1 MPNVDQLLATKL
13 YIPPIRPELV
23 SRNRLIEQLNN
34 GLHHKLTLISAPAGF
49 GKTTLIGEWL
59 ASTQNNNKKTNQTE
73 NEIAWLSL
81 DSGDNDLARFLT
93 YFVTALSRVDGG
105 VTTIGRGALAM
116 VQSTQSPPV
125 ESVLTMLINDLAGIN
140 GRVIFVLDDYHVI
153 DSQGIHD
160 ALNFFIENMP
170 SQIHLVMAT
179 REDPLLP
186 IPRLRVRNLL
196 TELRAV
202 DLRFTSS
209 EVVDFLNRVMGLNL
223 TTEDIAALE
232 TRTEGWIAGL
242 QLAAISMRGRTD
254 INTFVKSF
262 TGSHRLVLDYLIE
275 EVLDQQSEDVQG
287 FLLQTSILD
296 RLTGPL
302 CDALTGKD
310 NGQQV
315 LEMFDHSNLFI
326 VSLDEERRWYRYH
339 HLFADLL
346 RQRLSQNQPDVV
358 QSLHLCASRWY
369 EQNKFMDDAIEHSLV
384 IREFDRTTH
393 LIADHADALWR
404 RGEHQRL
411 TYLLKSVPIELIFSK
426 PRLCVFLAWYSFL
439 NGQQEITKQCIQ
451 AAEEALDDK
460 SDHHAEPISPAQV
473 RIIDPEK
480 ALLLGRIAAI
490 RAFMDSFQGEL
501 SSMIQ
506 NAHRA
511 LDYLPDDERNWRR
524 LSAMTLGDVYGYKG
538 DIPASYDARY
548 EAYRVCKTAGDIY
561 NTMVA
566 SSKLAITLRAQ
577 GRLQETID
585 LCEEQ
590 IQTATEIRQAQ
601 PPLIGFI
608 MVVLGEVLAELN
620 NLDKALDLALE
631 GINITENSDNLLF
644 VGWGYFN
651 LIRIHFS
658 QGNLAAVE
666 EIIEKLEGLSQES
679 NVPAWVMGLMAT
691 WQVRTWLAQGN
702 LDGPSQWAEGR
713 DLNINFESP
722 QFVEID
728 FFSMFD
734 YIVLARI
741 WMAQGQLEKTIKLL
755 RHLFV
760 IADNGGRRANMIEI
774 MMLQALV
781 FHKQGDANQALDALK
796 RSFALAEPKGFIRT
810 FVDEGPPMARLL
822 YEALSHEISPD
833 YVQRLLLAFP
843 VQESEKAGSTQLHG
857 PASELIEP
865 LSERELEILQLIAG
879 GLSNQEIGSQLYLS
893 LNTVK
898 AHTRNI
904 YGKLGVNSRTQAT
917 ARARAMGILLTA

>member
-1 MPNVDQLLATKL
+1 MPKVDQLLATKF
-13 YIPPIRPELV
+13 YNPPLRPELV
-23 SRNRLIEQLNN
+23 FRQRLIEQLNN
-34 GLHHKLTLISAPAGF
+34 GLHHKLMLISAPAGF
-49 GKTTLIGEWL
+49 GKTTLVGEWL
-59 ASTQNNNKKTNQTE
+59 GTLQNSDGKTNPGE
-73 NEIAWLSL
+73 YKVAWLSL
-81 DSGDNDLARFLT
+81 DSSDNDPIRFLS
-93 YFVTALSRVDGG
+93 YFVTALSRINGG
-105 VTTIGRGALAM
+105 EIAVGKGALGM
-116 VQSTQSPPV
+116 LQSTQSPPV
-125 ESVLTMLINDLAGIN
+125 ESVLTKLINDLAAMTGKI
-140 GRVIFVLDDYHVI
+140 VFVLDDYHLI
-153 DSQGIHD
+153 DSQTVHD
-160 ALNFFIENMP
+160 AVSFFIENMP
-170 SQIHLVMAT
+170 SQIHLVIAT

-186 IPRLRVRNLL
+186 IPRLRARDQM
-196 TELRAV
+196 TELRAA

-209 EVVDFLNRVMGLNL
+209 EVVDFLNHVMGLNL
-223 TTEDIAALE
+223 TTEDISALE

-242 QLAAISMRGRTD
+242 QLAAISLRGRTD
-254 INTFVKSF
+254 ISTFVKSF

-275 EVLDQQSEDVQG
+275 EVLNQQSEEVQD

-296 RLTGPL
+296 QLTGPL

-315 LEMFDHSNLFI
+315 LEMFDHANLFI

-358 QSLHLCASRWY
+358 QSLHLRASRWY

-384 IREFDRTTH
+384 SKEFDRTTR
-393 LIADHADALWR
+393 LIAEHADVIWQ
-404 RGEHQRL
+404 RGEHRRL
-411 TYLLKSVPIELIFSK
+411 TDLLKSVPIELIFSK

-439 NGQQEITKQCIQ
+439 SGEQEITKQCIQ

-460 SDHHAEPISPAQV
+460 SGHRAESMSPKQV
-473 RIIDPEK
+473 RMIDPEK

-524 LSAMTLGDVYGYKG
+524 LSAMTLGDIYGYKG

-548 EAYRVCKTAGDIY
+548 EVYRVCKMAGDIY

-590 IQTATEIRQAQ
+590 IQAASEIGQAQ
-601 PPLIGFI
+601 SPLIGFI
-608 MVVLGEVLAELN
+608 MLVLGEVLAELN

-631 GINITENSDNLLF
+631 GINITETSDNLIF

-658 QGNLAAVE
+658 QGNFAAVE

-679 NVPAWVMGLMAT
+679 NVPSWVMGLMAT
-691 WQVRTWLAQGN
+691 WQVRTWLAQDN
-702 LDGPSQWAEGR
+702 LDEPSQWAKERG
-713 DLNINFESP
+713 LNIDFESP
-722 QFVEID
+722 QSIEID
-728 FFSMFD
+728 FFAMFD
-734 YIVLARI
+734 YIILARI

-755 RHLFV
+755 GHLFV
-760 IADNGGRRANMIEI
+760 IAGNGGRTANMIEI
-774 MMLQALV
+774 LMLQALA
-781 FHKQGDANQALDALK
+781 FQEQGDANQAFDALE
-796 RSFALAEPKGFIRT
+796 RSFALAEPKGFIRI

-822 YEALSHEISPD
+822 YEALSNGNASD
-833 YVQRLLLAFP
+833 YVQRLLSAFP
-843 VQESEKAGSTQLHG
+843 DEDNARSTSPQ
-857 PASELIEP
+857 PASSTTDLIEP
-865 LSERELEILQLIAG
+865 LSERELEILQLLAE

-904 YGKLGVNSRTQAT
+904 YGKLGVNSRTQAS
-917 ARARAMGILLTA
+917 ARARTLGILSPT